1 MAILRMKKALVAS
14 PLGQASQ
21 TIEKLQ
27 DIGLIYVRPFEGV
40 DKLQPNSPEAQENI
54 VLANKS
60 LAAINKLAPCKTPF
74 TANFFWPRPVV
85 AQKDY
90 DGLLQEIDFHSFC
103 ENVRNLFTEYEQN
116 ILEIKKCEEDSKK
129 YLPFKNFDI
138 PLTKITDNFT
148 IFLGTVSKTRQKDFL
163 ELDKLEHIHA
173 KILSQNVALL
183 AVKKDIYL
191 KEAIDKSGFVPIES
205 NNPTSTPEKILQ
217 TLGEKK
223 KLLLLRQEE
232 IIRVFKTDFSN
243 KRRNIEAYLDKY
255 ESMQTAIEAQTNG
268 LSSENAFLVVGYTL
282 EKNIDSF
289 KTNLA
294 KHLPSSKLILL
305 DVPED
310 EEPPV
315 KLQNNPYTRAFEAV
329 TCIYGPPSYR
339 GLDSTFIV
347 SIIFPI
353 FFGFCFGDV
362 LYGLMLVAL
371 SLWYLKIFKT
381 EQGAK
386 NFFNTFLICGIATII
401 IGALTGSWGGNL
413 VSSAVR
419 DPSTNVVISSAN
431 DGIINWL
438 PLVSFRDAITLIDP
452 MKQTITFFIV
462 TLVIGIGTQFL
473 GILIAAFINIRQ
485 GKWLDAILD
494 QGSWIIFLSGL
505 VMFAM
510 DFLGGG
516 GLPGTL
522 KLAMNILLFSGLFML
537 VLFQGRS
544 SKNFFGRI
552 GYGLVSLYGILGGY
566 GSAAFLGDVMSY
578 SRLLA
583 LGLTT
588 SIVGM
593 AFNTMAG
600 MIGFSSAF
608 GSVLTI
614 LILFIGHGFNFVL
627 NIVGSFVHPARLSF
641 LEFYSRFFSAGGQYF
656 EPFTYTRKRIKI
668 MEE

>member
-1 MAILRMKKALVAS
+1 MKKALVAS
-14 PLGQASQ
+14 PQGLASQ
-21 TIEKLQ
+21 TIGKLQ
-27 DIGLIYVRPFEGV
+27 NLGLMFVRPFEGV
-40 DKLQPNSPEAQENI
+40 EKPQPNLTKIQEDTAK
-54 VLANKS
+54 ANKTK
-60 LAAINKLAPCKTPF
+60 AALDKMAPQKTPF
-74 TANFFWPRPVV
+74 TANFFWPRPLL

-90 DGLLQEIDFHSFC
+90 EKLMEDIDFDKFC
-103 ENVRNLFTEYEQN
+103 GLTLSLFAEYEQN
-116 ILEIKKCEEDSKK
+116 ILEIKKCDEDIRK
-129 YLPFKNFDI
+129 YQPYKDCNVPFKKD
-138 PLTKITDNFT
+138 TDNFT
-148 IFLGTVSKTRQKDFL
+148 IILGTVSKTRQKDFL
-163 ELDKLEHIHA
+163 ELDKLEQIHA
-173 KILSQNVALL
+173 VMLSQNLAML
-183 AVKKDIYL
+183 AVKKDANL

-205 NNPTSTPEKILQ
+205 DDLSSTPQKILQ
-217 TLGEKK
+217 TLDERKK
-223 KLLLLRQEE
+223 TLQSRQAE
-232 IIRVFKTDFSN
+232 IAKTFKKDFSK
-243 KRRNIEAYLDKY
+243 KRRNLEAHLDRL
-255 ESMQTAIEAQTNG
+255 ESEQSAAEAQSYG
-268 LSSENAFLVVGYTL
+268 FSSENAFLVVGYVL
-282 EKNIDSF
+282 EKNIVSF
-289 KTNLA
+289 KTNLS
-294 KHLPSSKLILL
+294 KQLPSSRLILL
-305 DVPED
+305 DIPDD

-401 IGALTGSWGGNL
+401 IGALTGSWGGNM

-419 DPSTNVVISSAN
+419 DPATNAVIASAN

-438 PLVSFRDAITLIDP
+438 PLVAFRDAITLIDP

-462 TLVIGIGTQFL
+462 TLVIGIGSQFL
-473 GILIAAFINIRQ
+473 GILIAAFINIRR

-516 GLPGTL
+516 GLPGSF
-522 KLAMNILLFSGLFML
+522 KLAMNILLFSGLFLL
-537 VLFQGRS
+537 VFFQGRS

-552 GYGLVSLYGILGGY
+552 SYGLVSLYGILGGY

-608 GSVLTI
+608 GSVLTV

-641 LEFYSRFFSAGGQYF
+641 LEFYSRFFSPGGQYF